1 MVYRRAVMAFQCGK
15 MYDEYGEVIIPYV
28 EDFINRSIF
37 YGMHP
42 VMKDDF
48 FANCNYEAVRDMYK
62 KIIPI
67 VDELHSAGWEP
78 LTYAKTDEL
87 IGVERFGKGDTV
99 YIAVRNFDET
109 AKDYT
114 LVIQQEKIGIG
125 ENPVITE
132 MLSDKDIQYEYKNGI
147 VIFDS
152 LESNETK
159 IFKISSTSV
168 PTVSIL
174 SPNQL
179 ICLFFPFL
187 VFHLNPFL

>member
-1 MVYRRAVMAFQCGK
+1 MAFQCGK

-42 VMKDDF
+42 V
-48 FANCNYEAVRDMYK
+48 
-62 KIIPI
+62 I